1 MAAKTEPRN
10 GIQHTWDL
18 GENGWNEGMDENL
31 LKIGLVGMHLSV
43 LDKDIST
50 PPVSPTDGDSYLVGP
65 TATDAWVGLED
76 QIVVYDEDITD
87 WRAYEPRTGWMCF
100 VEDEDAIYIYKAS
113 SWEAY
118 SSGSGTASELTG
130 YYETEASE
138 DASGGTANIDYSA
151 ANVYIVTIGDG
162 VDATLTI
169 TNTPA
174 TGKAASLTLLLSLAG
189 AVPSAITIAG
199 TAVDLTDVTSS
210 GMIIVEAQRIDDTW
224 YLGGH
229 HAA

>member
-18 GENGWNEGMDENL
+18 GENGWNVGMDANL

-43 LDKDIST
+43 LDKDTSA
-50 PPVSPTDGDSYLVGP
+50 PPGAPTDGDSYLVGP

-87 WRAYEPRTGWMCF
+87 WRAYAPRTGWMCF
-100 VEDEDAIYIYKAS
+100 VEDEDAIYIYKSS

-130 YYETEASE
+130 YYETEATA
-138 DASGGTANIDYSA
+138 DASSGTADIDYSA

-169 TNTPA
+169 TNAPA

-210 GMIIVEAQRIDDTW
+210 GMIIVEAQRINNAW